1 MNTIIFS
8 VILPIVLFLLGLV
21 TGLLIKGSYKEVGK
35 FVINEN
41 DPTKPAFW
49 LHLEYDLDVLEKQ
62 RVLGLKVATHT
73 IKPSDLTQ
81 SSLENT

>member
-1 MNTIIFS
+1 MNTLIFS
-8 VILPIVLFLLGLV
+8 VILPVVLFLLGLV

-62 RVLGLKVATHT
+62 RVLGLKVTTHT
-73 IKPSDLTQ
+73 IKQSDLTQ

>member
-1 MNTIIFS
+1 MNTLIFS
-8 VILPIVLFLLGLV
+8 IILPIVLFALGVL

-49 LHLEYDLDVLEKQ
+49 LHLEYDLDVLERQK
-62 RVLGLKVATHT
+62 VLGLRVSTHSL
-73 IKPSDLTQ
+73 KPTDSSN
-81 SSLENT
+81 SSL

>member
-1 MNTIIFS
+1 MNTLIFS
-8 VILPIVLFLLGLV
+8 VILPIALFLLGLV

-62 RVLGLKVATHT
+62 RVLGLKVTTHT
-73 IKPSDLTQ
+73 IEPSDLTR